1 MLRRADARQNV
12 HARRNSRISARGSDA
27 EQNPLL
33 RTLHPTDRV
42 NIGTIPKKMPTNF
55 QLKRLKLKLDIVEK
69 PENRVHKLTD
79 SNVSRAACSWQT
91 AARLIR
97 SNCSSIKWLSLLV
110 TKCPVFDDVISR
122 RHDVIYNCH
131 VTPRAQI
138 RYRPSIGLIFKS
150 RDFKGDVI
158 QPYLGIW
165 HQKIFIDFI
174 FKNKTVKQGKWYLKY
189 LRYYWPW

>member
-1 MLRRADARQNV
+1 MPDPRSSAKPGDGDA
-12 HARRNSRISARGSDA
+12 
-27 EQNPLL
+27 
-33 RTLHPTDRV
+33 
-42 NIGTIPKKMPTNF
+42 
-55 QLKRLKLKLDIVEK
+55 
-69 PENRVHKLTD
+69 
-79 SNVSRAACSWQT
+79 
-91 AARLIR
+91 
-97 SNCSSIKWLSLLV
+97 SSIKWLSLLV

-189 LRYYWPW
+189 

>member
-1 MLRRADARQNV
+1 M
-12 HARRNSRISARGSDA
+12 
-27 EQNPLL
+27 
-33 RTLHPTDRV
+33 
-42 NIGTIPKKMPTNF
+42 GTIT
-55 QLKRLKLKLDIVEK
+55 
-69 PENRVHKLTD
+69 T
-79 SNVSRAACSWQT
+79 
-91 AARLIR
+91 
-97 SNCSSIKWLSLLV
+97 SSIKWLSLLV
-110 TKCPVFDDVISR
+110 TKCTVFDDVISR

>member
-1 MLRRADARQNV
+1 MGNGWNAPSPGST
-12 HARRNSRISARGSDA
+12 SRISAAGG
-27 EQNPLL
+27 L
-33 RTLHPTDRV
+33 V
-42 NIGTIPKKMPTNF
+42 NGVCVFDHSEVRSGWIRIDELVSSGT
-55 QLKRLKLKLDIVEK
+55 V
-69 PENRVHKLTD
+69 
-79 SNVSRAACSWQT
+79 
-91 AARLIR
+91 
-97 SNCSSIKWLSLLV
+97 SSIKWLSLLV
-110 TKCPVFDDVISR
+110 TKCTVFDDVISR